1 MSADVVDLD
10 TRRRVS
16 PAELAAA
23 LGLPAPTP
31 QQAAVIAAP
40 VGPALVVAGAGA
52 GKTETMAARVVW
64 LVANRVVA
72 PDEVLGL
79 TFTRKAAQQ
88 LTTRIRTRLRML
100 AGSEL
105 LRRVDPGGEL
115 RARVQAEEPT
125 VSTYHSYAG
134 QLLAEH
140 GLRLPVEPS
149 ARLLGQTGVWQ
160 LAHRVVSTWDDPL
173 DLDVVP
179 DTVTERLL
187 GLAGQ
192 LAEHLVDPDQLV
204 AGADALERLVD
215 TLPAGERQ
223 RGGPTRALRDV
234 VAAQR
239 QRLLLLPLL
248 ARLRET
254 MRAEGVLD
262 HGSQM
267 SSAARVAAEHP
278 EVGVLERTRF
288 RAVLLDE
295 YQDTGHAQRVL
306 LRALFG
312 GGHGGRFDAG
322 LALTA
327 VGDPIQSIYGWRGAS
342 AANLPRFTTDFPRDR
357 RGTPAPRL
365 ELLTSWRNP
374 VRALVVA
381 NGVSA
386 TLRAEGVP
394 VAELGPHPGAPEGDV
409 RASLHADVEGELE
422 WLAGHVAARWAAAA
436 DAGGPP
442 PTSAVLVRRRADT
455 GPVAEALRSHGLPVE
470 VVGLGGLLDT
480 PEVRDVVSMLALVA
494 DPLAGSAAVRLLTGA
509 RGRLGAADLV
519 ALWRRAREL
528 AGHTVTDPAPG
539 DLQAAVDAA
548 LPGEHAE
555 LAGLADALA
564 DPGAPERYSA
574 RGRAVITRLGGEVA
588 ELRER
593 AAQPLPD
600 LVADTERVL
609 GVDTEVMVR
618 SAERGSPPRAGRA
631 QLDAF
636 ADYVAGYVAAT
647 PAATLSGLLDHL
659 RAAEAAEDGLT
670 PAEVEVSTERVQV
683 LTVHAAKGLEWQVVA
698 VPHLVTGVFPPT
710 KRSSSWLRN
719 PVELPSHLRGD
730 AATPAPGG
738 PALDGS
744 DVGVP
749 VLDVAGCGD
758 RKALEAAFADHEA
771 AFDERRLQEERRL
784 LYVAVTRTEH
794 TLLLSGHH
802 WGATG
807 STPKGPSEFLDELR
821 GLVET
826 AGGSVD
832 AWADPPAQDEANP
845 VLARVRSRAWPAD
858 PLGER
863 RDPVAAGA
871 AAVLAALDAP
881 EPAGAAPAAP
891 DLADP
896 AAPDPEGWAEEVDAL
911 LAERAERRARRGAVE
926 LPGQLSVSTLV
937 ALADDP
943 AALAAR
949 VRRPLPFAP
958 NPLARRGTA
967 FHAWVERRTGSTRLL
982 DLDDLPGSADEGAAA
997 DSELAALQ
1005 AAFLASHWADRTPV
1019 EVEVPFE
1026 MVVSGVLLRGR
1037 MDAVFADPDG
1047 GFTVVDWKTG
1057 AVPPRARQAAAAVQ
1071 LAAYRLA
1078 WAELA
1083 GVAPERVRAAFH
1095 HVRADVTLAP
1105 ADLLDLDGLRAL
1117 LQAGAGPP
1125 PPSPPG

>member
-10 TRRRVS
+10 ARRGLS
-16 PAELAAA
+16 PAAIAAA
-23 LGLPAPTP
+23 LGLPAPTA

-52 GKTETMAARVVW
+52 GKTETMANRVVW
-64 LVANRVVA
+64 LVANRVVT
-72 PDEVLGL
+72 PDQVLGL

-100 AGSEL
+100 AGSRAL
-105 LRRVDPGGEL
+105 LEVDPSGEL
-115 RARVQAEEPT
+115 RARVLADEPT

-134 QLLAEH
+134 RLVAEH

-160 LAHRVVSTWDDPL
+160 LAHRVVSTWDTPL

-179 DTVTERLL
+179 ETVTERLL

-192 LAEHLVDPDQLV
+192 LAEHLVDPDALT
-204 AGADALERLVD
+204 ALAAELERLVA

-223 RGGPTRALRDV
+223 RGGPTKALRDV
-234 VAAQR
+234 LAAQQ
-239 QRLLLLPLL
+239 QRLALLPLL
-248 ARLRET
+248 EQLRAT
-254 MRAEGVLD
+254 MRQEGVLD
-262 HGSQM
+262 HGTQM
-267 SSAARVAAEHP
+267 SYAARVAAEHP
-278 EVGVLERTRF
+278 EVGEVERSRF

-312 GGHGGRFDAG
+312 AGPGGRVDRG

-342 AANLPRFTTDFPRDR
+342 AANLPRFATDFPRDD

-374 VRALVVA
+374 ARALVVA

-386 TLRAEGVP
+386 DLRAAGVP
-394 VAELGPHPGAPEGDV
+394 VAELGPRPGAPTGDV
-409 RASLHADVEGELE
+409 RTSLHTDVEGELG
-422 WLAGHVAARWAAAA
+422 WLAGHVAARWSAAA
-436 DAGGPP
+436 DLGQPP

-455 GPVAEALRSHGLPVE
+455 RGVAEALRARGLPVE

-509 RGRLGAADLV
+509 RAQLGAADLV

-528 AGHTVTDPAPG
+528 AGHTGTDATPG
-539 DLQAAVDAA
+539 DLQAAVDSA

-564 DPGAPERYSA
+564 DPGRPERYSA
-574 RGRAVITRLGGEVA
+574 RGHRALVRLGRDVA

-593 AAQPLPD
+593 SAQPLPD
-600 LVADTERVL
+600 LVADVERTL
-609 GVDTEVMVR
+609 GVDVEVMVR
-618 SAERGSPPRAGRA
+618 AAERGLPPRAGRA

-636 ADYVAGYVAAT
+636 ADHVSGYVAAT
-647 PAATLSGLLDHL
+647 PAATLTGLLDHL
-659 RAAEAAEDGLT
+659 RAAEAAEDGLS
-670 PAEVEVSTERVQV
+670 PAEVEVSPDRVQV
-683 LTVHAAKGLEWQVVA
+683 LTVHAAKGLEWQLVA

-719 PVELPSHLRGD
+719 PVELPSDLRGD
-730 AATPAPGG
+730 AARPVPGG
-738 PALDGS
+738 PAADGS

-749 VLDVAGCGD
+749 VLDVSGCTD
-758 RKALEAAFADHEA
+758 RKQLEAAFVDHEA
-771 AFDERRLQEERRL
+771 AVEERRLQEERRL

-807 STPKGPSEFLDELR
+807 STPKGPSVFLDELR
-821 GLVET
+821 DLVEG
-826 AGGSVD
+826 AGGDVEE
-832 AWADPPAQDEANP
+832 WAAAPADGEANP
-845 VLARVRSRAWPAD
+845 VLTREHTAAWPAE
-858 PLGER
+858 PLGAR
-863 RDPVAAGA
+863 RDPVTADLVAVA
-871 AAVLAALDAP
+871 AALAAAPTGADGDDA
-881 EPAGAAPAAP
+881 
-891 DLADP
+891 
-896 AAPDPEGWAEEVDAL
+896 EGWAAEVDAL
-911 LAERAERRARRGAVE
+911 LAERAERRARRGVVT

-937 ALADDP
+937 ALAEDP
-943 AALAAR
+943 DALAAR

-967 FHAWVERRTGSTRLL
+967 FHAWVERRSGSTRLL
-982 DLDDLPGSADEGAAA
+982 DFEDLPGAADTGAAP
-997 DSELAALQ
+997 DSELADLQ
-1005 AAFLASHWADRTPV
+1005 AAFLASSWADRTPT

-1037 MDAVFADPDG
+1037 MDAVFTDPDG
-1047 GFTVVDWKTG
+1047 GYTVVDWKTG
-1057 AVPPRARQAAAAVQ
+1057 PVPPRARQASAAVQ

-1083 GVAPERVRAAFH
+1083 GVGLDRVRAAFH
-1095 HVRADVTLAP
+1095 HVRAGVTLAP
-1105 ADLLDLDGLRAL
+1105 ADLLDLDGLREVL
-1117 LQAGAGPP
+1117 RRGTSTTG
-1125 PPSPPG
+1125 